1 MFGTKYFTQSSVVL
15 LSPIWKLGNWLLR
28 EYMQIYRKKK
38 KKNILLSGKTAD
50 GPVVSTELYFSFS
63 PPMGL

>member
-28 EYMQIYRKKK
+28 EYMQIYGK
-38 KKNILLSGKTAD
+38 KKNILLSGKIAD
-50 GPVVSTELYFSFS
+50 GPVVSIELYFSFS

>member
-38 KKNILLSGKTAD
+38 NILLSGKIAD

>member
-1 MFGTKYFTQSSVVL
+1 MAFT
-15 LSPIWKLGNWLLR
+15 
-28 EYMQIYRKKK
+28 E

-63 PPMGL
+63 PPMGLFKEL